1 VKKKEKEEKRKRKE
15 KRKKSAFPLDSGLRL
30 SVLLIMSKFQVLKE
44 TKQDSGS
51 NEILTDLGQ

>member
-1 VKKKEKEEKRKRKE
+1 
-15 KRKKSAFPLDSGLRL
+15 LDSGLRL